1 MSITKSNHLD
11 ISQISFSTPYFFD
24 KTKTACL
31 INILYKNKPLY
42 LQTPKLLCKFGL
54 SGYKDENCEIIK
66 SYTIALQFNSSA
78 DKPNRVDNF
87 QKKLKA
93 FDNLIFNNVLNN
105 TKQWLNYNKKIP
117 KEALKTFFNKS
128 LLYKILPTTEIDY
141 STPPTFKTKLP
152 FKNNHFNDLTVL
164 NTDNKPISFD
174 LDYLEQNVIEGAI
187 IKTIVQPTIWI
198 RDKKIGITYNLK
210 SILIYPNAIKK
221 KIKNKSS
228 NSKSISTY
236 FNNNDAH
243 KSSSNNSNEDNNK
256 NSNSDSD
263 SDSDNDNQDEFD
275 NNDLENM
282 IH

>member
-1 MSITKSNHLD
+1 MSVIKSNHLD
-11 ISQISFSTPYFFD
+11 ISKISFSSPYFFD
-24 KTKTACL
+24 KSKTACL
-31 INILYKNKPLY
+31 INVLYNNKPLY

-54 SGYKDENCEIIK
+54 SGYKDENSETIK

-78 DKPNRVDNF
+78 DKTNRVDNF
-87 QKKLKA
+87 QKKLKS
-93 FDNLIFNNVLNN
+93 FDNLIFNNVLKN

-117 KEALKTFFNKS
+117 KEALKTFFSKS

-152 FKNNHFNDLTVL
+152 FKNNEFNDLTVL
-164 NTDNKPISFD
+164 NTDNKPIIFD

-210 SILIYPNAIKK
+210 SILIYPNKIQK

-236 FNNNDAH
+236 FNNIDAH
-243 KSSSNNSNEDNNK
+243 KSSSNNSDDND
-256 NSNSDSD
+256 SSEHDSD
-263 SDSDNDNQDEFD
+263 DNDD
-275 NNDLENM
+275 DLENI